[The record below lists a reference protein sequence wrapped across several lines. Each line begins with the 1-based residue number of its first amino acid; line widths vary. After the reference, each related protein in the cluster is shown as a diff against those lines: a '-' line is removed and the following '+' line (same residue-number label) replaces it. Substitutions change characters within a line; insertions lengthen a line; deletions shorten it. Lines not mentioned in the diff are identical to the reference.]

1 VKVERYRDVE
11 KQLKKLEK
19 VKGQREEK
27 K

>member
-11 KQLKKLEK
+11 KQLKKFEK
-19 VKGQREEK
+19 GKGQREEK